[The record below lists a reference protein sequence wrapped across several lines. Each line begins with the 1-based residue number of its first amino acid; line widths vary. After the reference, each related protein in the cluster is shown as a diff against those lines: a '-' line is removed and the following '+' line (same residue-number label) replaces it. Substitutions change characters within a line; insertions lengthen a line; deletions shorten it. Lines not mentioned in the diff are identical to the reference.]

1 MPSLDLAPEPG
12 LLALDLIEF
21 ISSPVYSEASSIVS
35 KILLLPSLNVAITL
49 VLSYFFFTFYIIYI
63 FLNYTNSFTFTVFLI
78 KVTNIFSFVFSRN
91 HTNY

>member
-1 MPSLDLAPEPG
+1 MPSFDLAPEPG

-21 ISSPVYSEASSIVS
+21 ISNPVYSEASSIVS

-49 VLSYFFFTFYIIYI
+49 VLSYFFFTFDIIYI